1 MKKKKE
7 IFYAR
12 TTREKEKG
20 GAESIIH
27 IYIYIHIRSRL
38 IIVNR
43 LAKRCVVVFDIF
55 THKFSPDETLY
66 G

>member
-1 MKKKKE
+1 MLGRRGKKKKE
-7 IFYAR
+7 
-12 TTREKEKG
+12 ELNQL
-20 GAESIIH
+20 S